1 MKRTKVLNLLGLAN
15 RAGVI
20 ITGEDGVQKALQNQ
34 KLKIVFVASDA
45 SERTIDKFIKKC
57 YFYKV
62 VCNLDYSSEELSS
75 ALGKPRKI
83 IGLTDHGFFNA
94 LEKLMR

>member
-1 MKRTKVLNLLGLAN
+1 MRQKVLNLLGIAS
-15 RAGVI
+15 RAGCIV
-20 ITGEDGVQKALQNQ
+20 TGEDNVAMALSKN
-34 KLKIVFVASDA
+34 KLKIVFVAKDA
-45 SERTIDKFIKKC
+45 SNRTIDKFDKKC

-62 VCNLDYSSEELSS
+62 VCNLDFSSEELSS

-83 IGLTDHGFFNA
+83 VGLSDQGFYAA

>member
-1 MKRTKVLNLLGLAN
+1 MRQKILNLLGLAN
-15 RAGVI
+15 RAGFIVA
-20 ITGEDGVQKALQNQ
+20 GEDSVLKALSQQ
-34 KLKIVFVASDA
+34 KLKIVFVANDA
-45 SERTIDKFIKKC
+45 SARTIDQFDKKC

-62 VCNLDYSSEELSS
+62 VYNLDFSSEELSS

-83 IGLTDHGFFNA
+83 VGLTDQGFFVA